1 MEKANEFL
9 QQYDMKNYASNIIN
23 AFKMPISLER
33 EFSLS
38 DEHSASQQG
47 KAFLSS
53 NNVNKIDFVTIN
65 EEDDSS
71 STKKSIPSKIDP
83 KSDQNRKL
91 FSDFNEKKRNSVH
104 SHSIDHQDVE
114 YSGTGVLINP
124 YASTKRTHDSDEF
137 PQNSQN
143 LDTTT
148 IVTPSSSSTSR
159 SSSITSPSETEAQ
172 AQRKAWKDVSQST
185 STAHTLKKNDFA
197 TTTSTKR
204 TKSSNYNN
212 KAKEY
217 NSSVTTIDKK
227 DPDGEEEEINSS
239 TDELKTV
246 GSINGVL
253 LDISHHPGTEPN
265 LKKKP
270 YFEAADEIYNE
281 SMKTNLNRVSF
292 VGKTLLSSD
301 HARQRLAE
309 TSHLVTT
316 PIEISMNTDLYCK
329 DCKQLSDFCHR
340 KVYSDY
346 IKKKVFYEYANI
358 TVQPECD
365 AVLKKCKDCYN
376 EIRRVCYHQKFNF
389 YDGAEQELPPCL
401 YAFSWEIVHMTQEII
416 EGAKINNETKDGI
429 VQLIAAKRLRRAS

>member
-104 SHSIDHQDVE
+104 SHSSDHQDVE
-114 YSGTGVLINP
+114 YSGTGILINP

-185 STAHTLKKNDFA
+185 RSAHTSKKLILLPPPAPKELNPR
-197 TTTSTKR
+197 TTTIKQKNTIAVSQPLTKR
-204 TKSSNYNN
+204 ILT
-212 KAKEY
+212 AR
-217 NSSVTTIDKK
+217 KK
-227 DPDGEEEEINSS
+227 RS
-239 TDELKTV
+239 THQL
-246 GSINGVL
+246 
-253 LDISHHPGTEPN
+253 
-265 LKKKP
+265 
-270 YFEAADEIYNE
+270 
-281 SMKTNLNRVSF
+281 
-292 VGKTLLSSD
+292 
-301 HARQRLAE
+301 
-309 TSHLVTT
+309 
-316 PIEISMNTDLYCK
+316 MN
-329 DCKQLSDFCHR
+329 
-340 KVYSDY
+340 
-346 IKKKVFYEYANI
+346 
-358 TVQPECD
+358 
-365 AVLKKCKDCYN
+365 
-376 EIRRVCYHQKFNF
+376 
-389 YDGAEQELPPCL
+389 
-401 YAFSWEIVHMTQEII
+401 
-416 EGAKINNETKDGI
+416 
-429 VQLIAAKRLRRAS
+429 